1 MRLTIVGLAGI
12 AFTLTSILLVRAVMA
27 PHRTTP
33 VYDPPVL
40 AGQYIPGLCSA
51 GFYARRDNTIVLTSS
66 EHCAGE
72 GTEARDPGTGVLLG
86 VIGPSDRS
94 PTCPYP
100 DHTCAASDM
109 NYLIVDSGRIP
120 WGHLNEVDMGVGGYR
135 TIAEGTVALSC
146 TDIAVGDP
154 VEIDS
159 RANFRTGA
167 VVEKGDNLQ
176 DPKFDGSYFPCM
188 IAASIQVGG
197 GDSGGSVLV
206 RGLPAGVV
214 SRTFGGY
221 LGFTPLAEGLAE
233 MGLTLCDQPN
243 CGVQR

>member
-12 AFTLTSILLVRAVMA
+12 AFTLTSILLVRAVTA
-27 PHRTTP
+27 PHRRTP

-40 AGQYIPGLCSA
+40 AGQYVPGLCSA
-51 GFYARRDNTIVLTSS
+51 GFYARKDNGIVLTSS
-66 EHCAGE
+66 DHCAGQ
-72 GTEARDPGTGVLLG
+72 GTEARDPDSGVLLG
-86 VIGPSDRS
+86 IIGPSDRS

-109 NYLIVDSGRIP
+109 NYLVVDPARIP

-135 TIAEGTVALSC
+135 SIAEGTNALSC
-146 TDIAVGDP
+146 ADIAIGEA

-159 RANFRTGA
+159 QANFRQGA
-167 VVEKGDNLQ
+167 VVEKGDNLK
-176 DPKFDGSYFPCM
+176 DPKDDGSYFPCM
-188 IAASIQVGG
+188 IAANVRVGD

-233 MGLTLCDQPN
+233 MGLTLCTTPD
-243 CGVQR
+243 CGVHR